1 MNFTLQNHLK
11 RSFWVLWILLMFFG
25 IGLLLIVGNHEF
37 SILVNSWHN
46 DMLDFFFKNL
56 TYLGDGIFLFLIT
69 FVFIFYKRKFA
80 ILTLSSLSITTI
92 IVQFLKRIIFQN
104 QLRPSKIFQHL
115 IQDSSWNTIEGL
127 NLYEKF
133 SFPSGHTAL
142 IFCFCV
148 TLSLYIKRNN
158 WSLFLISIAFL
169 VGFSRIYLTQHFL
182 IDVLVG
188 ALIGSLVALLT
199 HTYFERLISKIDF
212 LKIKD
217 EKG

>member
-1 MNFTLQNHLK
+1 MNFTLKNQLK
-11 RSFWVLWILLMFFG
+11 RPFWVLWILLMFFG

-37 SILVNSWHN
+37 SILINLWHN
-46 DMLDFFFKNL
+46 EILDFFFKNL
-56 TYLGDGIFLFLIT
+56 TYLGDGIFLFLIA
-69 FVFIFYKRKFA
+69 FVFIFFKRKLA

-92 IVQFLKRIIFQN
+92 IVQFFKRIIFQD

-115 IQDSSWNTIEGL
+115 IQDGTWNTIEGL
-127 NLYEKF
+127 NLHEKF

-148 TLSLYIKRNN
+148 TLSIYIKRNN

-188 ALIGSLVALLT
+188 ALIGSLIALLT
-199 HTYFERLISKIDF
+199 HTHLEKFISKIEF
-212 LKIKD
+212 INIKD

>member
-1 MNFTLQNHLK
+1 MNFTLKNQLK
-11 RSFWVLWILLMFFG
+11 RPFWVLWILLMFFG

-37 SILVNSWHN
+37 SILINLWHN
-46 DMLDFFFKNL
+46 EILDFFFKNL
-56 TYLGDGIFLFLIT
+56 TYLGDGIFLFLIA
-69 FVFIFYKRKFA
+69 FVFIFFKRKLA

-92 IVQFLKRIIFQN
+92 IVQFFKRIIFQD

-115 IQDSSWNTIEGL
+115 IQDGTWNTIEGL
-127 NLYEKF
+127 NLHEKF

-148 TLSLYIKRNN
+148 TLSIYIKRNN

-188 ALIGSLVALLT
+188 ALIGSLIALLT
-199 HTYFERLISKIDF
+199 HIYLEKFISKIEF
-212 LKIKD
+212 IKLKD